1 MITPCA
7 VSQELLSLALGHCE
21 PTGRSA
27 SLLRGCLRR
36 LDTRRRIRNRVLA
49 RGQRGVSPLGAAFGL
64 SMDRDLGDG
73 MHIVGN
79 VLQFFGARS
88 AEFVALGLIF
98 FFSWRKGKTLSP
110 AHRDLLLRGCA
121 FLHRGRGSRVCPIPV
136 TNGDLSLF
144 NVGRPGGWADR
155 AAVGWDILI
164 LVFLIVVPNMLRR
177 RVPWG
182 SPGPAVQ
189 ALLTTW
195 FALFAA
201 AATIG
206 LVGTLHFVEGG
217 QLAKMRPTLVIAA
230 TVGAVSLILPLYA
243 LLVRAC
249 WQHGYGLGFF
259 QPPQW
264 WKDQK
269 MAWNVVWKAIR
280 TKGDAAGSSQPA
292 DPDYL
297 GGLLAALMLRHS
309 SQPIPPPM
317 LARIRQVT
325 RLDAATSIGP
335 DEAPAAPLDKLLTE
349 LSEKV
354 QLNAPAANA
363 DPTGSAA

>member
-1 MITPCA
+1 MA
-7 VSQELLSLALGHCE
+7 VPFFIVAAV
-21 PTGRSA
+21 PA
-27 SLLRGCLRR
+27 F
-36 LDTRRRIRNRVLA
+36 VL
-49 RGQRGVSPLGAAFGL
+49 
-64 SMDRDLGDG
+64 
-73 MHIVGN
+73 
-79 VLQFFGARS
+79 
-88 AEFVALGLIF
+88 
-98 FFSWRKGKTLSP
+98 
-110 AHRDLLLRGCA
+110 
-121 FLHRGRGSRVCPIPV
+121 FLV

-349 LSEKV
+349 LSDKV

-363 DPTGSAA
+363 DGAGSAA